1 MISFYSKIKNI
12 SEFLRKILKIQG
24 IDFLLLMIAGDFI
37 FFILHIYKFDP
48 TKYDIYSINQDRGL
62 GEIFQYLKYIW
73 SIIILLI
80 LSLKSKKNIY
90 LAWIPAFIIL
100 FIDDFN
106 TIHESYGSTIAK
118 SLNNGNILINLG
130 SLFNIDLALRW
141 QDVGELII
149 YLITITFIA
158 SILIYPWLSSQ
169 KHEKE
174 QFKLIS
180 LGFLCLGFFGV
191 IVDILIIL
199 PQNIG
204 FFLYVMA
211 FIEDAGE
218 MLATSFIVSLLYR
231 FNLLSREKL

>member
-1 MISFYSKIKNI
+1 MISIYSNIKNV
-12 SEFLRKILKIQG
+12 SEFLRSKLKIHG

-106 TIHESYGSTIAK
+106 TIHESFGTSIAK
-118 SLNNGNILINLG
+118 SIGNGNTLIHVG
-130 SLFNIDLALRW
+130 SLFNTDLALRW
-141 QDVGELII
+141 QDVGELIV

-158 SILIYPWLSSQ
+158 SILIFPWIRSQ
-169 KHEKE
+169 KYEKE

-180 LGFLCLGFFGV
+180 FGFLCLGFFGI

-218 MLATSFIVSLLYR
+218 MLATSFIVFLLYR